1 MAKSDIVEGLKGC
14 ELFAKLSEKEVGDL
28 AISLADRCTVEA
40 FKSGDA
46 VFTQGEHTQ
55 RLYVILDGQVVLQ
68 RTFYLGERTA
78 TTPVAVLGKGRA
90 MGWTAVLYGP
100 RYSTASAVC
109 QKPTRIISIE
119 GDALRSLLEQEPD
132 VGFRVIER
140 LACMLGDRLRAV
152 YNAAETHL

>member
-1 MAKSDIVEGLKGC
+1 MAESDIVEGLKGC
-14 ELFAKLSEKEVGDL
+14 ELFAKLSEREVGHL
-28 AISLADRCTVEA
+28 AASLADQCAVEV
-40 FKSGDA
+40 FKSGDT
-46 VFTQGEHTQ
+46 VFSQGEHTQ
-55 RLYVILDGQVVLQ
+55 KLYVILDGQVVLQ

-78 TTPVAVLGKGRA
+78 TTPVAILGKGRA
-90 MGWTAVLYGP
+90 MDWTALLYGP

-109 QKPTRIISIE
+109 QKPTRIISID

-132 VGFRVIER
+132 VGFRVMER